1 MQNRQKFCS
10 GFILLLMLAL
20 CGCGNTDSS
29 KADIKTVTE
38 ETSQKEAQEQKD
50 KQTETKE
57 KEESEAKA
65 QSQTVTG
72 DLSVDVENG
81 VLYSTEDGRISDKDG
96 NPLSEYDYITIT
108 DNGSLSDSEG
118 ILEGYFVGAG
128 GKIIL
133 DIPGESGTT
142 ADTGDKTEVP
152 ADTTEKSEIKTAEA
166 KDENDLTGTYKDE
179 ESGAVLSLII
189 EGDQAMY
196 SLGSDKEGVEPE
208 VEQNCTVDASSI
220 SGHYYYIMK
229 NMDGT
234 LGITSGVGVPWG
246 HFTKTDDSA
255 EINLAYDLEIQR
267 QQMQEKYDNQSPLE
281 KLRSRASEGNCDN
294 TVEDGIEYNG
304 KNLNHMG
311 DDGDYFDE
319 VVLGTWFNE
328 DGTPKA
334 MFPPS
339 ELSSA
344 MDSAKYSQLEYF
356 DFINGEDVSLDEV
369 KRRGRD
375 SHWYAIILT
384 DIRKQESDDGSIY
397 FIGTDPISGENVVV
411 KGNFSRILNED
422 DLLVFGT
429 SMGTAT
435 DDTLN
440 IQGEYIQN
448 ISARIGSI
456 F

>member
-1 MQNRQKFCS
+1 MRNKQKFCK

-29 KADIKTVTE
+29 KTDTEKITENISSE
-38 ETSQKEAQEQKD
+38 ETQEQKE
-50 KQTETKE
+50 KQAEPEEQEEDET
-57 KEESEAKA
+57 

-133 DIPGESGTT
+133 DIPGESKTT

-152 ADTTEKSEIKTAEA
+152 ADTTEKAEIKTAEA

-189 EGDQAMY
+189 EGDQAMGT

-234 LGITSGVGVPWG
+234 LGVTSGVGAPWG

-267 QQMQEKYDNQSPLE
+267 QQMQEEFDNQSPLE
-281 KLRSRASEGNCDN
+281 KLRSQASEGNCDN

-304 KNLNHMG
+304 KK
-311 DDGDYFDE
+311 
-319 VVLGTWFNE
+319 
-328 DGTPKA
+328 P
-334 MFPPS
+334 
-339 ELSSA
+339 
-344 MDSAKYSQLEYF
+344 
-356 DFINGEDVSLDEV
+356 
-369 KRRGRD
+369 
-375 SHWYAIILT
+375 
-384 DIRKQESDDGSIY
+384 
-397 FIGTDPISGENVVV
+397 
-411 KGNFSRILNED
+411 
-422 DLLVFGT
+422 
-429 SMGTAT
+429 
-435 DDTLN
+435 
-440 IQGEYIQN
+440 
-448 ISARIGSI
+448 
-456 F
+456 